1 MAPEI
6 PDQGLIEKMNAGEPM
21 DVDEVTA
28 GELREALAEMGTP
41 ISHEEMKR
49 QLEMGGETR

>member
-1 MAPEI
+1 MGPEVS
-6 PDQGLIEKMNAGEPM
+6 DQVFMEKLNAGAPM
-21 DVDEVTA
+21 DVEEETA
-28 GELREALAEMGTP
+28 SELREALAELGTP